1 MGHRKVNAPRRGSL
15 AFLPRG
21 RAASQTGR
29 IRFWPH
35 GLIEQGPNL
44 LGFSG
49 YKAGMT
55 HVFMIEDNQG
65 SPNFGKEIMY
75 PATVID
81 APPLNVCAVRAY
93 TSTPYG
99 LKTLSEVWVKD
110 PPKDINRLT
119 TPPKNPDPQ
128 NGFKKMEENLDK
140 ISEFRF
146 LAATQPKLAGVPK
159 KKPDL
164 VEIKVDGET
173 LKEQLEYAKKV
184 LGKVVSATEIFKEGQ
199 YVDVVSVTKGKGVQG
214 PVKRLGVK
222 IRDRKSR
229 KTQRGIAT
237 LGPWKPSRVLYTV
250 ARAGQMGYHQRTEY
264 NKRLLKMGTNG
275 AEISPK
281 GGFLRYGPVKGTY
294 LVVSGS
300 VPGPTKR
307 LIRLRYPL
315 RPPKRVPEVPPKIV
329 NISLESPQ
337 G

>member
-15 AFLPRG
+15 GFLPRG
-21 RAASQTGR
+21 RAARQIGR
-29 IRFWPH
+29 VRFWPH
-35 GLIEQGPNL
+35 VENGPAL
-44 LGFSG
+44 LGFTG

-55 HVFMIEDNQG
+55 HVFMVEDRQG
-65 SPNFGKEIMY
+65 SPSFGKEIVF

-81 APPLNVCAVRAY
+81 TPPLTVCAVRAY
-93 TSTPYG
+93 TRDPYG
-99 LKTLSEVWVKD
+99 LKTLTEVWMKE

-140 ISEFRF
+140 ISELRL
-146 LAATQPKLAGVPK
+146 LAATQPRLAGVPK
-159 KKPDL
+159 KKPEL
-164 VEIKVDGET
+164 VEIKVDGAT
-173 LKEQLEYAKKV
+173 VREQLEYVKNL
-184 LGKVVSATEIFKEGQ
+184 LGKTISVAEVFKEGQ
-199 YVDVVSVTKGKGVQG
+199 FIDVISVSKGKGFQG

-237 LGPWKPSRVLYTV
+237 LGPWKPSRVLYTI

-264 NKRLLKMGTNG
+264 NRRLLKMGTNG

-294 LVVSGS
+294 AIVSGS
-300 VPGPTKR
+300 VPGPAKR
-307 LIRLRYPL
+307 LIRFRYPV
-315 RPPKRVPEVPPKIV
+315 RPPKRVPETPPKIISV
-329 NISLESPQ
+329 SLESPQ